1 MRRTPLLLL
10 ILCALP
16 ATASAQ
22 QHTCTARGLDAFD
35 TARRARRVIQ
45 DYATLNGVLQR
56 DISSL
61 DDARTAFGAAPLPRR
76 LYAAPIVE
84 RTRWYDLPTC
94 YDGKQ
99 RNASLRGLRYGVI
112 AGADLRDLNLRF
124 EGFVIQSE
132 DSLDITLP
140 AAAGGEPTERTLAQG
155 QSMFGARAQVT
166 RWASLTLG
174 LISDDR
180 SPDPADPAAAS
191 SRVYL
196 ALGVPA
202 LNLRTDLILDR
213 RDQSLQTLYLDLDRL
228 PLTRDGLT
236 VSARAGYLEDEAQVF
251 TTLGASIPL
260 AVRHD
265 LGEEPEAQRPSYALP
280 AILNISANLI
290 PEVSVEWDD
299 PRLRHAR
306 LRGDVQY
313 AMVQDLRVGSLY
325 AVEEEPFPDPIGA
338 LYMDLGVFWE
348 ATTFHSRALEQR
360 VGETWAWGW
369 GGGGRMIF
377 GFNVISLIFDT
388 SFHLNRPETIAQV
401 SELVGAGEWRL
412 LASLRVGSW

>member
-1 MRRTPLLLL
+1 
-10 ILCALP
+10 
-16 ATASAQ
+16 
-22 QHTCTARGLDAFD
+22 
-35 TARRARRVIQ
+35 
-45 DYATLNGVLQR
+45 
-56 DISSL
+56 
-61 DDARTAFGAAPLPRR
+61 
-76 LYAAPIVE
+76 
-84 RTRWYDLPTC
+84 
-94 YDGKQ
+94 
-99 RNASLRGLRYGVI
+99 
-112 AGADLRDLNLRF
+112 
-124 EGFVIQSE
+124 
-132 DSLDITLP
+132 
-140 AAAGGEPTERTLAQG
+140 
-155 QSMFGARAQVT
+155 
-166 RWASLTLG
+166 
-174 LISDDR
+174 
-180 SPDPADPAAAS
+180 
-191 SRVYL
+191 
-196 ALGVPA
+196 
-202 LNLRTDLILDR
+202 
-213 RDQSLQTLYLDLDRL
+213 
-228 PLTRDGLT
+228 

-325 AVEEEPFPDPIGA
+325 AAEEEPFPDPIGA